1 MEDWFALGRPRAGA
15 GPGAVGSLRGAGWE
29 LGAIGALSRLK
40 LGTAIDGGL
49 DATALGVVC
58 SSGSAMVGGGGATFG
73 RGGGGIEEASLFAG
87 FDEDVV
93 LVAVVVAFPW
103 SLS

>member
-1 MEDWFALGRPRAGA
+1 MEEWFALGRPRAGA

-73 RGGGGIEEASLFAG
+73 RGGGGIDKASLFAG
-87 FDEDVV
+87 LDEDVV
-93 LVAVVVAFPW
+93 LVAVVVAFP
-103 SLS
+103 